1 MERNLAMELVR
12 VTEAAA
18 RGPARL
24 TGGGDEPAA
33 DRAAVEA
40 MRNAIDVLPIAGT
53 VVIGEG
59 DHDAMPMLY
68 VSERVGTGQ
77 GPELDVACDALEGAA
92 ICATGGYNAPSLVAI
107 ADRHR
112 PAPAPA
118 RSLGK
123 RGCGPRAP

>member
-18 RGPARL
+18 LGSARL
-24 TGGGDEPAA
+24 MGRGDETAA
-33 DRAAVEA
+33 DMAAVEA

-77 GPELDVACDALEGAA
+77 GPELDVACDARALASSSSAA
-92 ICATGGYNAPSLVAI
+92 ATSRRRSRPP
-107 ADRHR
+107 RWR
-112 PAPAPA
+112 PA
-118 RSLGK
+118 STS
-123 RGCGPRAP
+123 